1 MADDLKLWLSL
12 GFQAGNVLLTA
23 GIWLYVRYGD
33 RNKEID
39 GKFEALRE
47 EFDVRLDAQDRQI
60 TAIAEQL
67 KHVPTH
73 HDLGEIYTELNAV
86 KVQNGEIKGQLAG
99 MGDNLRLLVNNF
111 VGKGVGK

>member
-39 GKFEALRE
+39 SKFDALRD
-47 EFDVRLDAQDRQI
+47 EFDTRLDAQDRQI
-60 TAIAEQL
+60 TQIAEQI
-67 KHVPTH
+67 KHAPTH
-73 HDLGEIYTELNAV
+73 DHLGDIYTEVNTV
-86 KVQNGEIKGQLAG
+86 KVQNGEISGRLVG
-99 MGDNLRLLVNNF
+99 IENNVRLLVNNLIE
-111 VGKGVGK
+111 KGLEK